1 MVRPRVKKGGV
12 DFTGA
17 TVGITRGFKKT
28 VSAITPDVFVELAP
42 NVFSEAPSE
51 YTQDKYYGITDP
63 EFPRFLE
70 LYVMFVPESM
80 RTNMIH
86 RRVNTN
92 KLMNQTG
99 GQVTDSQTEEV
110 FGPVDELKSYIC
122 VGLNAQKDITDNYN
136 NVIKPQKIDIAEFMR
151 LMIKFYPIIVR
162 RSNVLFDIRSK
173 NRDYLGL
180 LGKDIANTP
189 SQDKFKLN
197 MNRSLYNDGN
207 IIASNNSD
215 RALVDRKI
223 LTEMTLNLRYVYNV
237 YKYMGLI
244 PKKFAG
250 GKSRKSRRHL
260 KSKTRKSR
268 KSHKH

>member
-1 MVRPRVKKGGV
+1 MVKHRVKKGGV
-12 DFTGA
+12 DFTGV
-17 TVGITRGFKKT
+17 TDRIKQVYQS
-28 VSAITPDVFVELAP
+28 VSTLAP
-42 NVFSEAPSE
+42 NVFAEAPSE
-51 YTQDKYYGITDP
+51 YIQDKYYGITDP

-80 RTNMIH
+80 RTHMIN
-86 RRVNTN
+86 REVNTN
-92 KLMNQTG
+92 KLLNQTG
-99 GQVTDSQTEEV
+99 GQVSDSQTEEV

-136 NVIKPQKIDIAEFMR
+136 NVIKPQNIDIAEFMR

-162 RSNVLFDIRSK
+162 RSNALFDIRLK
-173 NRDYLGL
+173 NREYLGF

-197 MNRSLYNDGN
+197 TSGSMYRNEN

-215 RALVDRKI
+215 KALVDRKI
-223 LTEMTLNLRYVYNV
+223 LNEINLNLRYVYNV

-244 PKKFAG
+244 PKKFTG
-250 GKSRKSRRHL
+250 GKSRKSHRHL
-260 KSKTRKSR
+260 KSKTRKYR
-268 KSHKH
+268 K